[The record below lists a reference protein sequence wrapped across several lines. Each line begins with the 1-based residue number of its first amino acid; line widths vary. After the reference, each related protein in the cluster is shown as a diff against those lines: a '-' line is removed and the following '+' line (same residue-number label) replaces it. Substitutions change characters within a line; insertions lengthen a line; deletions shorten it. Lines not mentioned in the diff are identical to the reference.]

1 MKKVLFIDR
10 DGTILLEPSDEQIDS
25 IEKFAF
31 LPGAIGALSR
41 IARELDY
48 ELVMVTNQDGLGTD
62 SFPEETFWPAHRLM
76 LSILGGEGIVFSD
89 VHIDRTLPEAHAP
102 TRKPGTEMLRRYFS
116 DAYDLSGSFVIGDRA
131 SDTEL
136 AKNLGCQA
144 IRIGDLS
151 DPGAVLTTPRWHE
164 IYLFLSSQPRTVV
177 VQRATR
183 ETRIHVELSLDGRGR
198 ADIETGLG
206 FFDHMLAQLAFHGN
220 VDLFLRVEGDL
231 HVDEH
236 HTVEDTALALGEAF
250 ASALG
255 SRVGIGRY
263 GFALPMDDAL
273 AQVAIDFGGRPW
285 LVWDAEFRR
294 ERVGDM
300 PTEMFRHFFKSFCD
314 TARCTLNVRVSGEN
328 EHHMIESIFKAVA
341 RAIGT
346 AVARTGEQTVPSTKG
361 VL

>member
-10 DGTILLEPSDEQIDS
+10 DGTILLEPPDEQIDS

-31 LPGAIGALSR
+31 LPGAISALSR

-89 VHIDRTLPEAHAP
+89 VHIDRTFPEANAP

-116 DAYDLSGSFVIGDRA
+116 DEYDLSGSFVIGDRA

-136 AKNLGCQA
+136 ARNLGCQA
-144 IRIGDLS
+144 IRIGDVS
-151 DPGAVLTTPRWHE
+151 DPGAVLTTPRWQE
-164 IYLFLSSQPRTVV
+164 IYRFLSSEPRTSM
-177 VQRATR
+177 VQRTTK
-183 ETRIHVELSLDGRGR
+183 ETNIRVELSLDGQGR
-198 ADIETGLG
+198 ADIKTGLG

-220 VDLFLRVEGDL
+220 VDLFLRVDGDL
-231 HVDEH
+231 GVDEH

-250 ASALG
+250 ADALG
-255 SRVGIGRY
+255 KRVGIGRY
-263 GFALPMDDAL
+263 GYVLPMDDAL
-273 AQVAIDFGGRPW
+273 AQVAIDFGGRSW

-294 ERVGDM
+294 EKIGDM
-300 PTEMFRHFFKSFCD
+300 PAEMFPHFFKSFCD
-314 TARCTLNVRVSGEN
+314 TARCTLNVHVSGEN

-346 AVARTGEQTVPSTKG
+346 AVARTGTQTIPSTKG